1 MMRSQKEV
9 KSKSAEPI
17 RWVSSKEFEELKQRF
32 NKMLQEVKAQEDKS
46 FLVCPDCAK
55 DGGEVLPL
63 YWVNADQLS
72 FGDYVEVRA
81 EATCRECDSYWQ
93 IKVPQMV
100 RAQPQNRLSAIGVF

>member
-1 MMRSQKEV
+1 MQKVAKNRSRNQEALDELEARV
-9 KSKSAEPI
+9 TQL
-17 RWVSSKEFEELKQRF
+17 EENEQGI
-32 NKMLQEVKAQEDKS
+32 MDDYEWQADKS

-55 DGGEVLPL
+55 DGGTTRPL

-81 EATCRECDSYWQ
+81 EARCKECDSYWQ
-93 IKVPQMV
+93 IKIPQMV

>member
-1 MMRSQKEV
+1 MEAKPAKKNNVAKPSDWAVAEV
-9 KSKSAEPI
+9 KT
-17 RWVSSKEFEELKQRF
+17 LKQRF
-32 NKMLQEVKAQEDKS
+32 NELLELFEIHADKS

-55 DGGEVLPL
+55 EDGGAVPL

-81 EATCRECDSYWQ
+81 EARCKKCDSYWQ

-100 RAQPQNRLSAIGVF
+100 RAQPQHRFSNIEAY